1 MWTMSNFTESLNSLR
16 TAVSANGDCEI
27 VLACGNRRPSGNELN
42 INSSE
47 TEFQV
52 AKLVQN

>member
-1 MWTMSNFTESLNSLR
+1 MSNFTESLNSLR
-16 TAVSANGDCEI
+16 IAVSANGDCEI